1 MNAQAA
7 LARIQGYQGPAVRI
21 MEVCGTHTAAVA
33 RSGIRSLLPER
44 VRLVSGPG
52 CPVCVTEPG
61 FIDALAEV
69 AMRPGHRVFSFGDM
83 LRVPGSAGSLAG
95 ARAAGGR
102 VSMFHAP
109 GEVLAHAA
117 AHPNETCAVAAVGFE
132 TTAPVYALML
142 AEAERL
148 GLMNLKLISALK
160 TMIAPLRFLAAA
172 GRGVDAFLCPGHVA
186 VVVGAAAFEPLAAE
200 FQKPFVVA
208 GFEPGDIL
216 RGLCEILDQLEAGRP
231 AAANLYERAVT
242 REGNRLAAAAVD
254 RFFEPCGALWRGIG
268 AIPGSGLRLRAEYAR
283 YDAWPGALPQRERDS
298 DCRCGDVML
307 GRIDPPECA
316 LFGRACS
323 PASPVGPCM
332 VSAEGACG
340 IWLREA
346 GA

>member
-1 MNAQAA
+1 
-7 LARIQGYQGPAVRI
+7 
-21 MEVCGTHTAAVA
+21 
-33 RSGIRSLLPER
+33 
-44 VRLVSGPG
+44 
-52 CPVCVTEPG
+52 
-61 FIDALAEV
+61 
-69 AMRPGHRVFSFGDM
+69 
-83 LRVPGSAGSLAG
+83 
-95 ARAAGGR
+95 
-102 VSMFHAP
+102 
-109 GEVLAHAA
+109 
-117 AHPNETCAVAAVGFE
+117 
-132 TTAPVYALML
+132 
-142 AEAERL
+142 
-148 GLMNLKLISALK
+148 
-160 TMIAPLRFLAAA
+160 MIAPLRFLAAA